1 MDLFKIVN
9 RSKNKDN
16 KAFQILFE
24 MFYEE
29 VYRVSYLITRSPSL
43 AEDATQEAF
52 LKAFERLDTLKEPR
66 KFGAWVKAIA
76 TRSAVDILRQRKHM
90 VTSQDI
96 SELST
101 DDYFP
106 QVKLP
111 MPETEAERRELRAKL
126 LEAIDSLTPVHRQVV
141 VLKYFLDFDNQAIAE
156 TLNLPLGTVKSRLH
170 RALKILNCKLTEDE
184 NFPLHSKTIAQIQ
197 REGSL

>member
-1 MDLFKIVN
+1 
-9 RSKNKDN
+9 
-16 KAFQILFE
+16 
-24 MFYEE
+24 
-29 VYRVSYLITRSPSL
+29 
-43 AEDATQEAF
+43 
-52 LKAFERLDTLKEPR
+52 
-66 KFGAWVKAIA
+66 
-76 TRSAVDILRQRKHM
+76 M

-101 DDYFP
+101 EDYFS

-170 RALKILNCKLTEDE
+170 RALKILNCKLTKDE
-184 NFPLHSKTIAQIQ
+184 NFPLHSKVIAQIQ

>member
-76 TRSAVDILRQRKHM
+76 TRSAVDILRQLKHM